1 MNADDSAGIHL
12 ARALHAGLGDRPDL
26 LILEGGTFPENTTGP
41 LRKFNPRLVLMVDA
55 ADLGLA
61 PGSIELVDL
70 DTVRGYSAS
79 SHSLPLSVLGQYLR
93 AEIGSEVS
101 LLCVQ
106 PSSLEF
112 DRPMTPTIARAIEEV
127 REQVM
132 AILR

>member
-12 ARALHAGLGDRPDL
+12 ARALRAGLGDRPDL
-26 LILEGGTFPENTTGP
+26 LVLEGGTFPENATGP
-41 LRKFNPRLVLMVDA
+41 LRRYNPHQVLMVDA

-79 SHSLPLSVLGQYLR
+79 SHSLPLSVLGKYLR
-93 AEIGSEVS
+93 AEIGCEVS

-106 PSSLEF
+106 PSSLDF
-112 DRPMTPTIARAIEEV
+112 DRPMTPAVARAIEKV
-127 REQVM
+127 REQIM
-132 AILR
+132 AMLR